1 MSKIHDFYHDEVS
14 PPLISAQNL
23 LTPDYTVKS
32 VGLRIAK
39 SNHNYEFEPEFTFFR
54 ITVHNHRCSFLFNSF
69 FRMSGDLW
77 SPNHPDYY
85 PRNLNCEYTF
95 HGTASQ
101 IVVIHFKYR
110 LSQNEWMRLF
120 GQHLFD
126 E

>member
-54 ITVHNHRCSFLFNSF
+54 ITVHNHLKVTRLTSTNNFFLKTPTRSI
-69 FRMSGDLW
+69 
-77 SPNHPDYY
+77 
-85 PRNLNCEYTF
+85 T
-95 HGTASQ
+95 
-101 IVVIHFKYR
+101 R
-110 LSQNEWMRLF
+110 LSNELVTNRTSFPAFSNDWTMDICSICNWLIVTI
-120 GQHLFD
+120 
-126 E
+126 